1 MYPILD
7 YVQIVKINRSFLKLG
22 VETKLK
28 QVRVRFDKTDLLII
42 SEFELGNDQNTPIST
57 ALDNGGIITT
67 SIVWRT
73 HMVWIAG
80 LLCWQLHG
88 VGIM

>member
-1 MYPILD
+1 M
-7 YVQIVKINRSFLKLG
+7 QIVKINSSFLKLG

-42 SEFELGNDQNTPIST
+42 SEFELGNDHNTPISA

-67 SIVWRT
+67 GYCLVDEYAFRACPLS
-73 HMVWIAG
+73 G
-80 LLCWQLHG
+80 QLHG
-88 VGIM
+88 ASII